1 MALNRFDRRSFLSVG
16 SLSLY
21 GWLRWSDVLAMQA
34 EGSSGQSHQNAAELS
49 VILLWLKGGV
59 SQFETW
65 DPKAQADP
73 QFRGKFSEIPT
84 NLPGIHIGEHLPLS
98 AKIADKYTI
107 IRSMTSKDAVH
118 ETAQAFMLS
127 GHAPLPTLSFPT
139 VGSVVSNELP
149 WSGVLPSYVLTGGP
163 AAGWEQGGFLDPKHD
178 PFIAGNPSAD
188 NYQVRDLE
196 LPLGVDWARMD
207 RRNSLLSLA
216 DHYFRRMD
224 TANVIDTADA
234 HYETALNLI
243 RSEKTKEAFDIGS
256 EPESL
261 RERYGR
267 SSTGQGCLL
276 ARRLVEAGVRFV
288 SVRGSD
294 WDHHFDLF
302 ETISQNNLPEFD
314 RAFSTLLEDLDQR
327 GLLETTMVIAATEFG
342 RTPEI
347 NVNSG
352 RDHWPKAFSV
362 VVAGG
367 GIEGGRV
374 IGKTDRN
381 CWEVTERPIQ
391 VQELVATIYHKL
403 GINFRKFYQTPV
415 GRPIRLV
422 DEPFEPIQEL
432 LG

>member
-16 SLSLY
+16 SLGLY
-21 GWLRWSDVLAMQA
+21 GTLRWSDLLAMQA
-34 EGSSGQSHQNAAELS
+34 KGSGRPSGQNDQQLS
-49 VILLWLKGGV
+49 IILLWLKGGV

-65 DPKAQADP
+65 DPKPHADP
-73 QFRGKFSEIPT
+73 RFRGKFSAIPT
-84 NLPGIHIGEHLPLS
+84 NVPGIHIGEHLPLS

-107 IRSMTSKDAVH
+107 IRSMTSRDAVH

-127 GHAPLPTLSFPT
+127 GHAPLPTLSIPAM
-139 VGSVVSNELP
+139 GSVVSNELP
-149 WSGVLPSYVLTGGP
+149 WSGVLPLYVVTGGP
-163 AAGWEQGGFLDPKHD
+163 AAVWEQGGFLDAKHN
-178 PFIAGNPSAD
+178 PFVAGNPNAV

-207 RRNSLLSLA
+207 RRHSLLSLA
-216 DHYFRRMD
+216 DDYFRKMD
-224 TANVIDTADA
+224 TANVIDTMDA

-243 RSEKTKEAFDIGS
+243 SSEEAKVAFDIGA

-288 SVRGSD
+288 SVRGRG

-302 ETISQNNLPEFD
+302 ETISQDNLPEFD
-314 RAFSTLLEDLDQR
+314 RAFSTLLQDLEER
-327 GLLETTMVIAATEFG
+327 GMLKSTMVIVATEFG

-352 RDHWPKAFSV
+352 RDHWPMAFSI

-381 CWEVTERPIQ
+381 CREVTERPIR
-391 VQELVATIYHKL
+391 VPELVATVYHKL
-403 GINFRKFYQTPV
+403 GIDFGKFYQTPID
-415 GRPIRLV
+415 RPIRLV
-422 DEPFEPIQEL
+422 DEPFEPIPEL
-432 LG
+432 LV